1 MIGRTLFCL
10 LVSATLLVVPSA
22 LSGKAETAR
31 VTITGGGL
39 ASPIQITDAKVLEL
53 SHAWGGEFLDASRPP
68 LSQAPN
74 VDSPY
79 EVTFYSWIADNDIRK
94 TCVFFY
100 SPGSAAAPGII
111 YLPRQGPVWWL
122 NSGTIVREGRDGKWS
137 YASPEWE
144 ALIKPFIARA
154 ASGRGLAAASTSEIV
169 VDKWTK
175 PLPGWLFVLDP
186 RSDPTNPG
194 SRVWLVDPERSM
206 IVGSVGAGYDPD
218 FVLSPDG
225 NRLYIA
231 SGERESGELALI
243 DTATGKIR
251 HIPFPNRELY
261 HPWYQGLPPFSEM
274 ALTPDGRALWISS
287 QHVFSP
293 DRIETRLSVFGTHG
307 EKFLNTSVEVDNCD
321 WGDFVASPATNDL
334 EFWCGSFTN
343 TDLVRFVRLD
353 ASNKVSSSSVD
364 LPMPR
369 GCGGLAEAIPLPG
382 GNKMAIVRTDGAV
395 YEMDVATQK
404 FSPAFASGA
413 CGELAVAGIE
423 SPGAAHGA
431 KLYLGYGGIAPNGM
445 SSASELRV
453 FDVATWAE
461 SGRAKTSVPFWSA
474 VASQD
479 GEYIF
484 ATAPEQHG
492 IVVLDADSLREK
504 RVIPVGNT
512 PSLAIVAPNS
522 TP

>member
-10 LVSATLLVVPSA
+10 LVSATSLVVPSA

-31 VTITGGGL
+31 VTITGRGL

-122 NSGTIVREGRDGKWS
+122 NSGTMIREGRDGKWS
-137 YASPEWE
+137 YAAPAWE

-154 ASGRGLAAASTSEIV
+154 ASGRGLAAASKSEIV

-175 PLPGWLFVLDP
+175 PLPGWLYVLDP
-186 RSDPTNPG
+186 RSDSTSPG
-194 SRVWLVDPERSM
+194 SRVWLVDPERST
-206 IVGSVGAGYDPD
+206 IVGCVRTGYESD
-218 FVLSPDG
+218 FALSPDG
-225 NRLYIA
+225 SRLYIA
-231 SGERESGELALI
+231 SGERESGELAVM
-243 DTATGKIR
+243 DTATGNIR
-251 HIPFPNRELY
+251 HIPFPDRVLY
-261 HPWYQGLPPFSEM
+261 NPWYHGLPPFSGM

-293 DRIETRLSVFGTHG
+293 DRIETRLLVFDTHG
-307 EKFLNTSVEVDNCD
+307 ERFLNTTVDLGNCD
-321 WGDFVASPATNDL
+321 YRDFVGASTANQLDFL
-334 EFWCGSFTN
+334 CGSPTN
-343 TDLVRFVRLD
+343 SKQVRFVRLD
-353 ASNKVSSSSVD
+353 AGSEVSSSSAD
-364 LPMPR
+364 LPVSR
-369 GCGGLAEAIPLPG
+369 GCGLAEAFPLSG
-382 GNKMAIVRTDGAV
+382 GTKLAIVRTDGAV
-395 YEMDVATQK
+395 YEMDTTTQK
-404 FSPAFASGA
+404 FNPTSAT
-413 CGELAVAGIE
+413 GECREWTVAGGE
-423 SPGAAHGA
+423 WPRSAGGA
-431 KLYLGYGGIAPNGM
+431 KLYLGYGGVAPNGM
-445 SSASELRV
+445 SAASELRV
-453 FDVATWAE
+453 FDTAAWVE
-461 SGRAKTSVPFWSA
+461 SGRVQTSVPFWEA
-474 VASQD
+474 AASQD
-479 GEYIF
+479 GKYIY

-504 RVIPVGNT
+504 RVIAVGNT

-522 TP
+522 AP